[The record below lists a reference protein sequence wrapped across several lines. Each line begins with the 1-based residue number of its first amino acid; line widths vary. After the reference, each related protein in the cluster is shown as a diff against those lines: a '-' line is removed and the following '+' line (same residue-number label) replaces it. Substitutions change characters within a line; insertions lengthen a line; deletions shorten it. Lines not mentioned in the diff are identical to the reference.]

1 MQERRVGGSPSVSQA
16 GGGQVGWRRQS
27 RLRQSRLRW
36 SVLFGLAAVVIAAD
50 QWTKSWAQ
58 QELAGGPR
66 HIVGPINL
74 VLTFNRGAA
83 FSIGSGVAPLVEV
96 AVILLVAL
104 VLWQSGRLV
113 KGGAGWAYVVG
124 FGLLSG
130 GALSNLADRLFRHHH
145 GAVVDFIQ
153 VVSWWPVFNVA
164 DAALTVGAVMVA
176 LNAIFSYRSG
186 TAAPDQEP
194 DQHSRDAGS
203 AEAHGKGLNERGTRP
218 RHALVDVDRR
228 GRGR

>member
-1 MQERRVGGSPSVSQA
+1 MSLAGEGQGSR
-16 GGGQVGWRRQS
+16 RRQS

-36 SVLFGLAAVVIAAD
+36 SVLISLAAVVIAAD

-66 HIVGPINL
+66 HIVGPVNL

-164 DAALTVGAVMVA
+164 DAALTVGAVIVA
-176 LNAIFSYRSG
+176 LSAIFSYRSG

-194 DQHSRDAGS
+194 DQDLRDAGS
-203 AEAHGKGLNERGTRP
+203 AEARGKGLNEQGTR
-218 RHALVDVDRR
+218 RALVDVDRR